1 MGTELRTSA
10 PEHATGAVVF
20 VPLDEIAADDAFRLR
35 AEGDVSLL
43 AASVGRLGQLAPVE
57 LRPWPGAGSDGPRW
71 QVVAGFRRL
80 AALKLLLRDRV
91 LARVHGP
98 LGDDDAWGLALAEA
112 LVGEPLSA
120 ADLEALRSRLE
131 ATDVAPWALELIDE
145 ALVRAPVAADLRER
159 FFEFLRGPL
168 PEARA
173 EAGEDGGEE
182 EAPVAIQTATATST
196 GPSAATSTPTGTVT
210 GTSTRPAAGEEV
222 EVDAEEF
229 ARDLAVRMADLNQDL
244 AAAYGAWKDLP
255 AEGRRLV
262 MAQARYVAGLLPYLE
277 DAER

>member
-10 PEHATGAVVF
+10 PEHATGAVIY

-43 AASVGRLGQLAPVE
+43 AASIGRLGQLAPIE
-57 LRPWPGAGSDGPRW
+57 LRPWPGVGSDGPRW

-91 LARVHGP
+91 LARLHGP
-98 LGDDDAWGLALAEA
+98 LGDDDAWGLALAQA
-112 LVGEPLSA
+112 LVGEPLGA
-120 ADLEALRSRLE
+120 ADLESLRARLE
-131 ATDVAPWALELIDE
+131 ATEVAPWALELLDE
-145 ALVRAPVAADLRER
+145 ALVRAPVATELRER

-168 PEARA
+168 PEARPA
-173 EAGEDGGEE
+173 EREDGGEE
-182 EAPVAIQTATATST
+182 EAAPI
-196 GPSAATSTPTGTVT
+196 PTPTANATPAVTSAPIGTPT
-210 GTSTRPAAGEEV
+210 ETTAGAPAAGEEM

-262 MAQARYVAGLLPYLE
+262 MAQARYVAELLPYLE

>member
-20 VPLDEIAADDAFRLR
+20 VPLDEIAADDTFRLR
-35 AEGDVSLL
+35 AEGDVGLL
-43 AASVGRLGQLAPVE
+43 AASVGRLGQLTPIE

-80 AALKLLLRDRV
+80 AALRLLLRDRV
-91 LARVHGP
+91 LARLHGP
-98 LGDDDAWGLALAEA
+98 LGDDDAWGLSLAQALA
-112 LVGEPLSA
+112 GEPLAA

-145 ALVRAPVAADLRER
+145 ALVRAPVAADQRER

-168 PEARA
+168 PGVRA
-173 EAGEDGGEE
+173 EEREDRGEE
-182 EAPVAIQTATATST
+182 EAPAAAST
-196 GPSAATSTPTGTVT
+196 GPSGATPAPAGT

-262 MAQARYVAGLLPYLE
+262 MAQARYVAELLPYLE